1 MRTGKHRCDG
11 FIQKRFPLGF
21 AKKSIKRYII
31 LLNFF
36 EKRQVGRSLFRLSGT
51 GDVLTLPFGVT
62 IVA

>member
-51 GDVLTLPFGVT
+51 GDVLTSV
-62 IVA
+62 